1 MLTGERNRTFGVVCQ
16 VLQRLSTQQ
25 DAAGWRV
32 GCGAAARCMVEL
44 EACATRT
51 PPPGRAAAACAAPPH
66 RSHRPVNL
74 KNMLRQIQPDRR
86 NLAHGW
92 LPLCR
97 TKQPASGHVWMAPL
111 CKRSCGAWSRGRLQ
125 SCVRPHMRA
134 SPSSYF
140 FHVAPSKRERGGAV
154 RFSPK
159 SELSLRQGISL
170 QTSHPAEDVPTT
182 VPHSG
187 RESSRRA
194 APLCET
200 ALSFARPDNDDAPW
214 DPHARRRAAIRA

>member
-1 MLTGERNRTFGVVCQ
+1 MVATQRQWIGAATCIEANSLPISNQLGAIPGMLTGERNRTFGVVCQ

-111 CKRSCGAWSRGRLQ
+111 CKRSCGAWSRGSLAVMCPASHEGVAFKLFF
-125 SCVRPHMRA
+125 SC
-134 SPSSYF
+134 
-140 FHVAPSKRERGGAV
+140 G
-154 RFSPK
+154 
-159 SELSLRQGISL
+159 
-170 QTSHPAEDVPTT
+170 
-182 VPHSG
+182 
-187 RESSRRA
+187 
-194 APLCET
+194 
-200 ALSFARPDNDDAPW
+200 SFKA
-214 DPHARRRAAIRA
+214 

>member
-1 MLTGERNRTFGVVCQ
+1 MQIAPSSRVVATQRQWIGAATCIEANSLPISNQLGAIPGMLTGERNRTFGVVCQ

-111 CKRSCGAWSRGRLQ
+111 CKRSCGAWSRGSLAVMCPASHEGVAFKLFF
-125 SCVRPHMRA
+125 SC
-134 SPSSYF
+134 
-140 FHVAPSKRERGGAV
+140 G
-154 RFSPK
+154 
-159 SELSLRQGISL
+159 
-170 QTSHPAEDVPTT
+170 
-182 VPHSG
+182 
-187 RESSRRA
+187 
-194 APLCET
+194 
-200 ALSFARPDNDDAPW
+200 SFKA
-214 DPHARRRAAIRA
+214 